1 VYDAF
6 RRNREI
12 RGAESVTALLLL
24 DVVRWVIVVAL
35 AYVAIIAL
43 THWAVRSR
51 KLSPFG
57 AWPRTVRRLS
67 DPVLR
72 PVERRVIRAGGSPQS
87 APYWLLAVV
96 VLGGLLLISLVRW
109 SIGFTYSLGSLASA
123 PLRIQLLT
131 LLSWIFTILRLALI
145 VRVLASWFS
154 VSTYS
159 KWMRPVA
166 VLTDWI
172 LEPLRRVLPPF
183 GPLDLSPLVAYFILW
198 IAERVIIGAFA

>member
-1 VYDAF
+1 
-6 RRNREI
+6 
-12 RGAESVTALLLL
+12 VTALMLL
-24 DVVRWVIVVAL
+24 DIVRWTIVVAL
-35 AYVAIIAL
+35 LYVGIVAL

-51 KLSPFG
+51 KLSPFS

-72 PVERRVIRAGGSPQS
+72 PVEQRVIRAGGSPQT
-87 APYWLLAVV
+87 APYWLLAIV
-96 VLGGLLLISLVRW
+96 VLGGLVLISLVRW

-131 LLSWIFTILRLALI
+131 LLSWIFTILRFALI
-145 VRVLASWFS
+145 VRVIASWFG
-154 VSTYS
+154 VSAYS
-159 KWMRPVA
+159 KWMRPIV

>member
-1 VYDAF
+1 M
-6 RRNREI
+6 
-12 RGAESVTALLLL
+12 TALLLL
-24 DVVRWVIVVAL
+24 DVVRWTIVVAL
-35 AYVAIIAL
+35 LYVGIVAL

-51 KLSPFG
+51 KLSPFS

-72 PVERRVIRAGGSPQS
+72 PVEQRVIRAGGSPQT
-87 APYWLLAVV
+87 APYWLLAIV
-96 VLGGLLLISLVRW
+96 VLGGLVLISLVRW

-131 LLSWIFTILRLALI
+131 LLSWIFTILRFALI
-145 VRVLASWFS
+145 VRVIASWFG
-154 VSTYS
+154 VSAYS
-159 KWMRPVA
+159 KWMRPIV